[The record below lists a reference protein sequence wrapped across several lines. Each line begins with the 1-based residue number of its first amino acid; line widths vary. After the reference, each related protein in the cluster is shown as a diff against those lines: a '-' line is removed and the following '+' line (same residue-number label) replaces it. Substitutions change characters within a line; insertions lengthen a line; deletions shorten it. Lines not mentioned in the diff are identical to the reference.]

1 MVTRLA
7 AAFLA
12 AVLLSGCTQWRHYEL
27 GEAIVEGDVPR
38 PEDGWTVSQVMAQ
51 FGPPIL
57 MSREAGGYVMAW
69 EYWEIDEYRVGVGS
83 FITGVD
89 LINIDWG
96 KAIAK
101 GDFMILGF
109 DHQHRLR
116 SASFEQWNMDA
127 GGGQG
132 VQPVLSPVD
141 VVEVDDLT
149 VPLTQHTWGAQ
160 SLRRIPV
167 TLNQQ
172 NRLDSGEAGI
182 EQRGGTRGVGQ
193 RTLEHR

>member
-1 MVTRLA
+1 MRTRLVCLVFA
-7 AAFLA
+7 ASLLA
-12 AVLLSGCTQWRHYEL
+12 GCTQWRHYEL
-27 GEAIVEGDVPR
+27 GESISESDLPNPEEG
-38 PEDGWTVSQVMAQ
+38 WNVSQVMGK

-57 MSREAGGYVMAW
+57 MSRDASGYVMAW

-96 KAIAK
+96 KAVAK
-101 GDFMILGF
+101 GDFMLLGF
-109 DHQHRLR
+109 DHDHQLI
-116 SASFEQWNMDA
+116 SATFTEWDLDA

-132 VQPVLSPVD
+132 VQPVVSPVD

-149 VPLTQHTWGAQ
+149 VPLPQHTWGMQ
-160 SLRRIPV
+160 SLRRLPV

-172 NRLDSGEAGI
+172 NRLDTGESGI